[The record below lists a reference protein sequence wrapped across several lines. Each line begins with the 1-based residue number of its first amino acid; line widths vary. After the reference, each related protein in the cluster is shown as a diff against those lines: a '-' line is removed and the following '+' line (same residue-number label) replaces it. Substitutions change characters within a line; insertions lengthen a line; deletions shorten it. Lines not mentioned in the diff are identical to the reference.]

1 MVDHVYLDY
10 AATTPMDSR
19 VIEVMLPFFDVKFGN
34 PSSIHSFGQQAE
46 AAVEA
51 GRESVAAGLNC
62 NPDEIIFTSCGT
74 EADNLA
80 LRGTALS
87 MRSKTGA
94 ERILCSR
101 AEHPAVSKTARQL
114 QSNFGFQVD
123 WLETDEYGMVLP
135 EAVER
140 AISADTAIVSVMYA
154 NNEIGTINPIR
165 EIAAICHR
173 REVPF
178 HTDAV
183 QAAAYLALDVQN
195 LGVGP
200 DVTGA

>member
-1 MVDHVYLDY
+1 MPGYNRFIWLIMFIWITLQPLRWI
-10 AATTPMDSR
+10 AR

-34 PSSIHSFGQQAE
+34 PSSIHSFGRQAE
-46 AAVEA
+46 AAVED

-80 LRGTALS
+80 LRGTALA

-140 AISADTAIVSVMYA
+140 AIS
-154 NNEIGTINPIR
+154 GG
-165 EIAAICHR
+165 HR
-173 REVPF
+173 
-178 HTDAV
+178 HC
-183 QAAAYLALDVQN
+183 
-195 LGVGP
+195 VGN
-200 DVTGA
+200 VCQ